1 MENKRFAVV
10 SNNRVYM
17 CSSINELKSKVEALN
32 QFEIAFTV
40 YYLCKNEW
48 TKMLVSVQDLLK
60 AFNKGLRDGLGV

>member
-1 MENKRFAVV
+1 MEDKQFAVV

-17 CSSINELKSKVEALN
+17 CSTINELKSKVEALN

-40 YYLCKNEW
+40 YYLNKNEW

-60 AFNKGLRDGLGV
+60 AFNKGIKDGLGV